1 MQPSFSGED
10 RPVSSARAGWKSIIL
25 LLNQNIKQMLLVGKK
40 TNFLV
45 GWKQCHFV
53 WQSVFTYHLLKANLS
68 RGTRCMTAVLPH
80 GRPSAESVTLPCRKR
95 PCGQIIVNVVRD
107 FWPTRSYLVYDL
119 QDPTWYMRRRI
130 SAFET
135 ASSFHSSGQ
144 LSKTYWAMS
153 PALSLQELEVEF
165 SRRQCDKWAKLRN
178 YLGEKRYSLVFPLT
192 RISRRFIWRK

>member
-40 TNFLV
+40 NNFLV

-95 PCGQIIVNVVRD
+95 PWEQNIVNVVGD
-107 FWPTRSYLVYDL
+107 FWPVRSYLVYETEDFCLWDRLLLPLFWPIVENILSNVSSTLTARIGNCFL
-119 QDPTWYMRRRI
+119 Q
-130 SAFET
+130 
-135 ASSFHSSGQ
+135 
-144 LSKTYWAMS
+144 K
-153 PALSLQELEVEF
+153 
-165 SRRQCDKWAKLRN
+165 KWAELRN